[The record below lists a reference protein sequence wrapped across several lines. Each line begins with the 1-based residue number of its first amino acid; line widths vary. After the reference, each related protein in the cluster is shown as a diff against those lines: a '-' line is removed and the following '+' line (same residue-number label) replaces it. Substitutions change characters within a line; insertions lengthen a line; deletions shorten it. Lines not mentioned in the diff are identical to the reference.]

1 MVWVPPSGVSATPT
15 WASLSEGAKQ
25 AVFESGLL
33 KDELEKAALGSGI
46 RGILAP
52 GTLAS
57 QGLGNLTVF
66 GAGGTVGVVNNANL
80 SAYTKD
86 CKWQFKFGKWL
97 CVLDGV
103 AYFPSNIPA
112 ATNPRSIPVWRVG
125 PDGIGEWIF
134 RSDASPTP
142 SPSPS
147 QSPLANNPPP
157 PPPPQRPN
165 GNRPPIETVVDLV
178 NGVRELIDRDSGV
191 VGPGR
196 LTSQEAEQ
204 IQRIAN
210 RYNTEIH
217 VVGSRAAGQGRNID
231 TDLPVD
237 KGEGTR
243 SDIDMRIDGQADI
256 DSGGRLSEEL
266 INVGGEAGNVR
277 PFIGLG
283 GKPGTYPPVIIFR
296 PNQPPIVNRG

>member
-1 MVWVPPSGVSATPT
+1 MAHLL
-15 WASLSEGAKQ
+15 AEGARK
-25 AVFESGLL
+25 
-33 KDELEKAALGSGI
+33 
-46 RGILAP
+46 
-52 GTLAS
+52 
-57 QGLGNLTVF
+57 
-66 GAGGTVGVVNNANL
+66 
-80 SAYTKD
+80 
-86 CKWQFKFGKWL
+86 
-97 CVLDGV
+97 
-103 AYFPSNIPA
+103 
-112 ATNPRSIPVWRVG
+112 
-125 PDGIGEWIF
+125 
-134 RSDASPTP
+134 
-142 SPSPS
+142 
-147 QSPLANNPPP
+147 
-157 PPPPQRPN
+157 
-165 GNRPPIETVVDLV
+165 
-178 NGVRELIDRDSGV
+178 LIDRASGV